1 MPCLANIRLPITCY
15 MYSSTRDPE
24 DSSSS
29 AATRSSKTRTLPPH
43 LVQSTAGALP
53 RRPAP
58 VPRFQGRP
66 APWIQ
71 RSGGPVP
78 RGTQGL
84 VGSALAEGGAQS
96 TATPREEPRPAGHR
110 ALSTEPASRHCL
122 RQGRAAN
129 ENPSPGT
136 PNPARASQ
144 SARRREQHDLHGFQ
158 QSPPMR
164 L

>member
-1 MPCLANIRLPITCY
+1 MTCD

-24 DSSSS
+24 VSSSY
-29 AATRSSKTRTLPPH
+29 AATRSSKTRTFPPH
-43 LVQSTAGALP
+43 LVQSTASALP

-58 VPRFQGRP
+58 DPRFQGRP
-66 APWIQ
+66 APLIQ

-84 VGSALAEGGAQS
+84 VGSALALGGAQS
-96 TATPREEPRPAGHR
+96 TSTPREESRPAGHG

-136 PNPARASQ
+136 RTPRAPANRRAGGSSMICMDFNGLRQ
-144 SARRREQHDLHGFQ
+144 
-158 QSPPMR
+158 
-164 L
+164 